1 MSSVVEYRDRE
12 RETRHNFT
20 EEKRE
25 RDRERRLYFT
35 DEQCERE
42 QEREKGGAILLMSN
56 ARGSK
61 RETERRQNFTE
72 EQGATGE

>member
-12 RETRHNFT
+12 RGTRHNFT
-20 EEKRE
+20 EKRE